1 MGGNQVAH
9 EGDAMTNGDL
19 YLRKERGDEETLIS
33 IYGVSASLITRLGT
47 YKVSHAFVYI
57 YWPGCEWE
65 TEI

>member
-33 IYGVSASLITRLGT
+33 IYGVSASLIARLGT
-47 YKVSHAFVYI
+47 YKVSHAFV
-57 YWPGCEWE
+57 
-65 TEI
+65 